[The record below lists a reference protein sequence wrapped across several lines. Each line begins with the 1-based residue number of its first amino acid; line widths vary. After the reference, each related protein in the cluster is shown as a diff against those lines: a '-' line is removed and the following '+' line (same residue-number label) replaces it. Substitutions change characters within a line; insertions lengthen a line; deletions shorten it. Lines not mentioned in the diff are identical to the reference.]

1 MFVGFQNHWSV
12 TKVFLFVLV
21 MPLIGLLHPS
31 VLPAQDD
38 EHSSK
43 LEGFDRYMEKVLQDW
58 NAPGVAVGVVVRDK
72 LVFAKGYG
80 YRDYEKQ
87 LPMTANTLFQI
98 ASNTKLFTAVAV
110 GMLVEE
116 GKLEWDKPVRQYV
129 PSIQFSNDVLNNTVT
144 IRDMLAHRTGITRH
158 DMIWYKSDF
167 TRKELFERLKYLEP
181 RQPLRQTFLYNNLMY
196 AAAGY
201 IVEQLSQKP
210 WEDFVRERILR
221 PLDMHS
227 TVFSVAEMKQQPD
240 HSVPYR
246 EKRDSAQ
253 LIQTPHYE
261 DIAGVG
267 PAGSIISTIQD
278 MARWLI
284 AVMHDGAYQEH
295 QVIPSRVLQATLEPA
310 IATPNTDLETRGY
323 KELLNPIYGMGRWG
337 ASYRG
342 TYFTYHGGAIG
353 GCFSQVSSMPHE
365 QIGVIVLV
373 LCGHC
378 GPLPTIIT
386 YNVYERL
393 RGLEQ
398 TPWNERFLHIR
409 RQEKAA
415 GKAARAKAGGDRVPD
430 TKPSHALA
438 DYVGE
443 YEHPAYGMLKIGLQD
458 QALQFDFHKIQL
470 PLSHY
475 HYDRFDTPNDELWG
489 KWSVHFS
496 TNPQGDVD
504 KALMSLD
511 QAEAAFTRKADAALT
526 DPTVLAQYTGTY
538 ETPAGVKFHVFLKDD
553 QTLSLAFPGQT
564 VIPMI
569 PYKKHQFHRKE
580 FSDVY
585 YEFVLEQSNVTAMKV
600 ITPSGHYQS
609 MRK

>member
-1 MFVGFQNHWSV
+1 MFIGCQNHRSM

-31 VLPAQDD
+31 VLPAQGE

-43 LEGFDRYMEKVLQDW
+43 LEGFDHYMEKVLQDW
-58 NAPGVAVGVVVRDK
+58 NAPGVAVGVVVKDK
-72 LVFAKGYG
+72 LIFAKGYG
-80 YRDYEKQ
+80 YRDHEKQ
-87 LPMTANTLFQI
+87 LPMTASTLFQI

-129 PSIQFSNDVLNNTVT
+129 PSIQFSNDALNNTVT

-158 DMIWYKSDF
+158 DMIWYKSNF
-167 TRKELFERLKYLEP
+167 TRKELFERLKYLDP

-221 PLDMHS
+221 PLDMQS

-246 EKRDSAQ
+246 EKRDSTQ

-278 MARWLI
+278 MSRWLI
-284 AVMHDGAYQEH
+284 AVMNDGAYQEH
-295 QVIPSRVLQATLEPA
+295 QVISSRVLKATLEPA
-310 IATPNTDLETRGY
+310 IATPNIDLETRGY

-342 TYFTYHGGAIG
+342 RYFTYHGGAIG

-378 GPLPTIIT
+378 GSLPTVIT
-386 YNVYERL
+386 YNVYERVL
-393 RGLEQ
+393 GLEQ

-415 GKAARAKAGGDRVPD
+415 GKVARAKAGGDRVPD

-475 HYDRFDTPNDELWG
+475 HYDRFDTLNDELWG
-489 KWSVHFS
+489 KWSVNFS

-511 QAEAAFTRKADAALT
+511 QAEAAFTRKADASLT
-526 DPTVLAQYTGTY
+526 APTVLAQYTGTY
-538 ETPAGVKFHVFLKDD
+538 ETPTGVKFHVFLKDD

-569 PYKKHQFHRKE
+569 PYKKHQFRRKE

-585 YEFVLEQSNVTAMKV
+585 YEFVLEKGDVTAVKV
-600 ITPSGHYQS
+600 IAPSGHYQN

>member
-1 MFVGFQNHWSV
+1 
-12 TKVFLFVLV
+12 
-21 MPLIGLLHPS
+21 
-31 VLPAQDD
+31 
-38 EHSSK
+38 
-43 LEGFDRYMEKVLQDW
+43 
-58 NAPGVAVGVVVRDK
+58 
-72 LVFAKGYG
+72 
-80 YRDYEKQ
+80 
-87 LPMTANTLFQI
+87 
-98 ASNTKLFTAVAV
+98 
-110 GMLVEE
+110 
-116 GKLEWDKPVRQYV
+116 
-129 PSIQFSNDVLNNTVT
+129 
-144 IRDMLAHRTGITRH
+144 
-158 DMIWYKSDF
+158 
-167 TRKELFERLKYLEP
+167 
-181 RQPLRQTFLYNNLMY
+181 MY

-221 PLDMHS
+221 PLDMPS
-227 TVFSVAEMKQQPD
+227 TVFSVAEMKQQPN

-278 MARWLI
+278 MSRWLI
-284 AVMHDGAYQEH
+284 AVMHDGTYQEH
-295 QVIPSRVLQATLEPA
+295 QVIPSRVLKATLEPA
-310 IATPNTDLETRGY
+310 IATPNIDLETRGY
-323 KELLNPIYGMGRWG
+323 KELLNPIYGMGRWV

-342 TYFTYHGGAIG
+342 SYFTYHGGAIG
-353 GCFSQVSSMPHE
+353 GCFSQVSSMPYE

-386 YNVYERL
+386 YNVYERFL
-393 RGLEQ
+393 GLEQ

-415 GKAARAKAGGDRVPD
+415 GKAARAQAGGDRVPD

-438 DYVGE
+438 DYIGE
-443 YEHPAYGMLKIGLQD
+443 YEHPAYGMLKVGLQD

-489 KWSVHFS
+489 KWSVNFS

-511 QAEAAFTRKADAALT
+511 QAEAAFTRKTDAALT
-526 DPTVLAQYTGTY
+526 DPTVLAQYPGMY
-538 ETPAGVKFHVFLKDD
+538 ETPTGVKFHVFLKDD

-569 PYKKHQFHRKE
+569 PYKKHQFRRKE

-585 YEFVLEQSNVTAMKV
+585 YEFVLEKGDVTAMKV